1 MRFGLDN
8 EFFQVYNYIKLG
20 VIAALAIFGL
30 VLCLADGDSAHELIG
45 IWKPLYFLIPV
56 TFLLISG
63 TVLIYSILNSF
74 RRKFSS
80 NFHYSSGEFQH
91 SRDNKLL

>member
-30 VLCLADGDSAHELIG
+30 VLCLADGDSAHEWNLETTLSPYTCNISA
-45 IWKPLYFLIPV
+45 YFRDCLNIQ
-56 TFLLISG
+56 
-63 TVLIYSILNSF
+63 YS
-74 RRKFSS
+74 
-80 NFHYSSGEFQH
+80 
-91 SRDNKLL
+91 